1 MASKIPQKT
10 LSNIVG
16 VWVAAA
22 DVRAK
27 LVMSNTTCDTE
38 IDAINNL
45 DDYTTIDVCDA
56 TGYAD
61 VTCTGEAI
69 AADDANDRAEFD
81 LNDVVFSG
89 LSGDAS
95 RDFPGMLLF
104 EYVDGT
110 LANDKNPIYIEFT
123 APIPKAA
130 TQVTVPWD
138 AQGVVQFAQA

>member
-1 MASKIPQKT
+1 MASKIPHKS

-27 LVMSNTTCDTE
+27 LVMTNTTCDTE
-38 IDAINNL
+38 IDGINNL
-45 DDYTTIDVCDA
+45 DDYTTIDVSDA

-69 AADDANDRAEFD
+69 ASDDGNNRAEFD
-81 LNDVVFSG
+81 LDDVVFSG
-89 LSGDAS
+89 LSGDAT
-95 RDFPGMLLF
+95 RDYIGVLLF

-110 LANDKNPIYIEFT
+110 LANDKNPIYIEFPV
-123 APIPKAA
+123 PIPKAA
-130 TQVTVPWD
+130 TQVTVTFD
-138 AQGVVQFAQA
+138 VQGVIQFAQA